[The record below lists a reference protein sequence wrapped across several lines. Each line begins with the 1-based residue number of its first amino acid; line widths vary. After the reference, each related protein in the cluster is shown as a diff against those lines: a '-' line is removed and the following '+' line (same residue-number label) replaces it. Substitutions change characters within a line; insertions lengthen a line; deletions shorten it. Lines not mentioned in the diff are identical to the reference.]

1 MWYKEEVQVS
11 PIKLG
16 FLIGGLAVIL
26 SSLAGGRTQAA
37 EEKTTVTSPPVQL
50 QAEPKLK
57 IKPLEIPATQPATT
71 PPPSAAAQPVP
82 YQPVVIRAGLSVE
95 LVIDASGSMNG
106 FLGTD
111 SKMNLV
117 KETMKDLVSQ
127 WARFK
132 EPPLHFGLRV
142 FGSKH
147 SLEANQCDDSELLFP
162 LGDLNPQ
169 EVIRSLEPI
178 QAMGTNPLSFALKKA
193 GEDLIAQNE
202 DRVIILLT
210 DGKDTCGQDPCVTAK
225 QLYDQQKIITHVIA
239 FDTTQADEPALR
251 CIAGSSNG
259 VFLPARTREE
269 LGAVLDEALRSTI
282 PYNLRLKVLVG
293 GTPLP
298 STVTVYKA
306 GTQQIVSL
314 RQSFGIELLRLAPA
328 SYDIL
333 VEYTASVEQN
343 KPSKILKGV
352 ELTQTGKVEQEI
364 RFDLAAM
371 TLSAHDA
378 QGKPAGA
385 EYSLFKTGTQNKV
398 AGFTSDGAAATFYIL
413 PGNYDIIA
421 AKIAPVGQE
430 MTFFEKNIAVSLEQ
444 GYLKDFAF
452 QTGTIVLKG
461 ETSQKKAVALSY
473 KVTKAGQPG
482 SVVAEGNVEKTGGKI
497 DLPPGQ
503 YDILV
508 EAVDESLPARPKGRV
523 EKVSIEGGAIVEKTA
538 VIITGTLNLAAVKA
552 ENKPAAVVFT
562 LRDPESGEEI
572 AKLDAPGGKV
582 SAVIAPG
589 KYDIQAMLVSSLYK
603 AGPAVEETGVEVV
616 KEKTKDVTLR
626 FALGTLKMLG
636 RNTKE
641 QRLNTTIEVYKGGTE
656 ELVAQAGPSNN
667 WMELDLGAGNYDFKA
682 TDNDSVV
689 QPKPFV
695 WQRDITIEAGGL
707 YVREMVFTNAKLRLI
722 GRGTNNEI
730 IPVEFKVY
738 KYGTDRAFLSGVTG
752 QDWQSFDIFPDSY
765 YVEASY
771 HDPDTSQI
779 LKKWITLRVGEN
791 EFVERELRF

>member
-1 MWYKEEVQVS
+1 MWYKGDMRVS
-11 PIKLG
+11 PIKSLLS
-16 FLIGGLAVIL
+16 FGLAVVL
-26 SSLAGGRTQAA
+26 TGGSIQAA
-37 EEKTTVTSPPVQL
+37 EEKTTVKTPPVQL
-50 QAEPKLK
+50 QTTPKFE
-57 IKPLEIPATQPATT
+57 IKPLEIPSQPA
-71 PPPSAAAQPVP
+71 SAAQPVP
-82 YQPVVIRAGLSVE
+82 YQPTVIRAGLSVE

-111 SKMNLV
+111 SKINLV
-117 KETMKDLVSQ
+117 KETLKDLVSQ
-127 WARFK
+127 WTRFK
-132 EPPLHFGLRV
+132 EPPLHFGLRT

-147 SLEANQCDDSELLFP
+147 PLEANECNDSELLFP
-162 LGDLNPQ
+162 IATLDPQ
-169 EVIRSLEPI
+169 AVIDGLKPI
-178 QAMGTNPLSFALKKA
+178 QAQGTNPLSLALQKA

-210 DGKDTCGQDPCVTAK
+210 DGKDSCAQDPCVTAK
-225 QLYDQQKIITHVIA
+225 NLYDRQKIITHVIA
-239 FDTTQADEPALR
+239 FDATQVDEPALQ

-259 VFLPARTREE
+259 VFLLARTREE
-269 LGAVLDEALRSTI
+269 LGAAIDEALRSTI

-298 STVTVYKA
+298 GTVTVYKA
-306 GTQQIVSL
+306 GTQQIVER

-333 VEYTASVEQN
+333 VEYSASVEQN

-385 EYSLFKTGTQNKV
+385 EYSLFKTGTKNK
-398 AGFTSDGAAATFYIL
+398 AAAFTSDGTAATFYIL
-413 PGNYDIIA
+413 PGNYDLIA
-421 AKIAPVGQE
+421 DKIAPAGQE
-430 MTFFEKNIAVSLEQ
+430 MTFTEKNIAVSLEQ
-444 GYLKDFAF
+444 GFLKDFAF

-461 ETSQKKAVALSY
+461 ETSQKKAVALAY
-473 KVTKAGQPG
+473 KVVKAGLPE
-482 SVVAEGNVEKTGGKI
+482 SVVAEGSVEKTGGKI

-508 EAVDESLPARPKGRV
+508 EAVDESLPARPKGKV
-523 EKVSIEGGAIVEKTA
+523 EKVAVDGGAIVEKMA
-538 VIITGTLNLAAVKA
+538 VIVTGTLNLTAVKA
-552 ENKPAAVVFT
+552 ENKPASVVFT
-562 LRDPESGEEI
+562 IRDSDSGEEI
-572 AKLDAPGGKV
+572 AKLEAPTGKV
-582 SAVIAPG
+582 MAVIAPG
-589 KYDIQAMLVSSLYK
+589 KYDVQAMLVSPLYK
-603 AGPAVEETGVEVV
+603 EGPSVDETGVEVV
-616 KEKTKDVTLR
+616 QEKAKEVTMR
-626 FALGTLKMLG
+626 FALGTLKVLG

-656 ELVAQAGPSNN
+656 ELVAQGGPSNN
-667 WMELDLGAGNYDFKA
+667 WIELDLGAGNYDFKA

-689 QPKPFV
+689 APKPFV
-695 WQRDITIEAGGL
+695 WQRDVTIEAGAL

-738 KYGTDRAFLSGVTG
+738 KYGTDRAFFSGTTG

-771 HDPDTSQI
+771 HDPDTSQV
-779 LKKWITLRVGEN
+779 LKKWITLKVGEN